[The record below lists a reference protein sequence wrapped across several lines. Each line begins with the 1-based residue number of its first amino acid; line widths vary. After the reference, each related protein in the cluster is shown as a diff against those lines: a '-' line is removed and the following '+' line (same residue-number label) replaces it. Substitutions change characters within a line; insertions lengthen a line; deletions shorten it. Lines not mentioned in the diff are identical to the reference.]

1 MIRMRAGLALLAT
14 ALGLTPIQ
22 AALAADAASCA
33 TVRMSDP
40 GWTDIT
46 STNALLGTVL
56 DVLGYTQK
64 IDTLSV
70 PITYQSLKNQ
80 QIDAFLGSWQPAQ
93 ASMLDPLK
101 AAGEVEVLARNLSGI
116 RFTLAVP
123 TPVAEAGVRSVDD
136 LAGHA
141 EQFKSRIYGIDPG
154 AAANNNIMK
163 MIQAGGHGLGGWE
176 LIESSEQAML
186 AQVDRASRR
195 KEWIVFLAWE
205 PHPMNTK
212 FPLTYLSGAEEVFG
226 PNYGASDVYTL
237 ARKGFA
243 ETCPNLALLL
253 KQTSFTVAMEN
264 EVMGA
269 ILDEGRDPKDAAAA
283 WLKAHPG
290 TVEPWLAGVTKL
302 DGGDGLAAVKAA
314 LGS

>member
-1 MIRMRAGLALLAT
+1 MIRTRAGLVVLT
-14 ALGLTPIQ
+14 AMLGVAQ
-22 AALAADAASCA
+22 APDASAADAASCA

-56 DVLGYTQK
+56 DALGYTQK
-64 IDTLSV
+64 VDTLSV

-101 AAGEVEVLARNLSGI
+101 AAGEVEVLNENLSGI

-123 TPVAEAGVRSVDD
+123 TAVAEAGVRSVDD
-136 LAGHA
+136 LAAHA
-141 EQFKSRIYGIDPG
+141 DKFDHKIYGIDPG
-154 AAANNNIMK
+154 AAANNNIVK

-186 AQVDRASRR
+186 AQVDRATRR

-226 PNYGASDVYTL
+226 KSYGASDVFTL

-243 ETCPNLALLL
+243 ADCPNLAKLLR
-253 KQTSFTVAMEN
+253 QTSFTVAMEN
-264 EVMGA
+264 EIMGA
-269 ILDEGRDPKDAAAA
+269 ILDQGQEPKAAAAA
-283 WLKAHPG
+283 WLKAHPA
-290 TVEPWLAGVTKL
+290 TVTPWLAGVTKR
-302 DGGDGLAAVKAA
+302 DGGDATAAVQAA